1 MECATIN
8 QCDSHDG
15 SWGFRRKSTVKA
27 RKLHRCHECRRVIFP
42 GEEYEYVV
50 GSWEGDIVSHKTC
63 TDCVSV
69 RDELFET
76 YYYGGIREG
85 LHEMISE
92 SDGDVNQTCLASMTK
107 GGRDMV
113 CQMIEDYWEDTPEYD
128 DDKNPEPY
136 GDEDIR
142 RSEED

>member
-8 QCDSHDG
+8 QCDSYDG
-15 SWGFRRKSTVKA
+15 SWGFYRKSTVKA
-27 RKLHRCHECRRVIFP
+27 RKLHRCQECRRLIFP
-42 GEEYEYVV
+42 GEKYEYVV
-50 GSWEGDIVSHKTC
+50 GSWEGEFEPHKTC

-85 LHEMISE
+85 LHEMIRE
-92 SDGDVNQTCLASMTK
+92 SDGDVNQTCLANMTK

-113 CQMIEDYWEDTPEYD
+113 CQMIEDYWEDT
-128 DDKNPEPY
+128 
-136 GDEDIR
+136 DED
-142 RSEED
+142 EE